1 MLGKLPL
8 ADDAN
13 TDRYWRNLTQSEI
26 ILRTEW
32 GNESR
37 LPMSEPT
44 DSVRAINRRAAQS
57 GTVSYGAPVII
68 RDNSRTRVQFVPFFV
83 PHNNGTELALKIITY
98 KKSPPPSDWPSIE
111 EKSLSL
117 NESEGR
123 QLLAALRDH
132 LAVAEESHDGRF
144 IVIRVDEGTANFGDN
159 DPAAVAA
166 SLARVLGQ
174 NDIVQHL
181 AGTELSDGLVDALR
195 GAIRLREMRAAV
207 SQLRILLD
215 SGEATEERYQEWC
228 KEHSWAFGNAYVKSD
243 EVRDIS
249 TGDTIDLLLP
259 TVISGY
265 RDIVELKRPD
275 RDVLLYDGS
284 HRNFYFSA
292 DVSRALG
299 QVHRYLD
306 VLQEEATNGL
316 RDHPEIVAYHPR
328 ATIIIGRSEGWNSEQ
343 LKALHGLNSRLSGV
357 TVMTYDQL
365 LTQGERLIAVL
376 YPNET
381 ASPMDDEDIP
391 F

>member
-1 MLGKLPL
+1 
-8 ADDAN
+8 
-13 TDRYWRNLTQSEI
+13 
-26 ILRTEW
+26 
-32 GNESR
+32 
-37 LPMSEPT
+37 MSEPT
-44 DSVRAINRRAAQS
+44 DNVRAINRRAAQS

-68 RDNSRTRVQFVPFFV
+68 RDSSRTRIHFVPFFV
-83 PHNNGTELALKIITY
+83 SRSNGTELALKLITY
-98 KKSPPPSDWPSIE
+98 KKKLPPSDWSPIE

-117 NESEGR
+117 NESESR
-123 QLLAALRDH
+123 QLLDALRDH
-132 LAVAEESHDGRF
+132 LAVAEESNDGRY
-144 IVIRVDEGTANFGDN
+144 IVIRVGEGTANFGN
-159 DPAAVAA
+159 NEPVVVAA
-166 SLARVLGQ
+166 ALARVLGQ
-174 NDIVQHL
+174 EEIVQHL
-181 AGTELSDGLVDALR
+181 AATELSDGLVDALR

-215 SGEATEERYQEWC
+215 SGEALEERYQEWC
-228 KEHSWAFGNAYVKSD
+228 KEHSWAFGNAYVRSD

-275 RDVLLYDGS
+275 REVLLYDS
-284 HRNFYFSA
+284 AHRNFFFSSH
-292 DVSRALG
+292 VSRALG

-306 VLQEEATNGL
+306 VLQEQAAKGL

-328 ATIIIGRSEGWNSEQ
+328 ATIIIGRSQGWASEQ

-365 LTQGERLIAVL
+365 LAQGERLIDVL
-376 YPNET
+376 YPNEA
-381 ASPMDDEDIP
+381 ASPIDDEDIP